1 MLSHLN
7 RGAPPAAQRTLLR
20 PAVAVTAPGASRSI
34 TAPAPADYR
43 PAYACFAL
51 AWLAL
56 TSPWLFGSITIPW
69 DAKALFQV
77 QIQFL
82 ANALH
87 SGQSPFW
94 TPNVFV
100 GLPQISD
107 PQSLIFSPAIILAYF
122 DAVPSFRQL
131 DAYVMG
137 LLGLGG
143 LAVLA
148 LFRDNGWHPAGAVLA
163 AVTFS
168 FGASAAWR
176 IQHIG
181 QIQSYVL
188 FALALWLLSRAL
200 DRSSAGWGVL
210 AGLATGLMLVEP
222 NQVGLLGCYVLAATI
237 IGHWAIG
244 PEPGHRIRASVAP
257 LACAAVT
264 LTLIAAGPLLLTYLY
279 VISSN
284 RPEIAFEDA
293 ARGSLHPASLLT
305 ALVSDLYGAF
315 DPKVPYWGPYSEAWN
330 PQELTLSQNMSQLYL
345 GALPVVLV
353 AFVGLSG
360 RLLWARELRAAVL
373 AVAGLLLYAL
383 GSYTPVFHALFDML
397 PGVAFF
403 RRPADAT
410 FLLGGMLAIVAGYLL
425 HRYLSEAPRATSW
438 SQVGWAGV
446 LLAVPVVLAVA
457 VAVASGQLG
466 YAAGPI
472 MVAGGW
478 LAAALALLVAV
489 RQFGSRRP
497 ILVVAAP
504 ALLLTID
511 LATNNGP
518 NESTAQPAAN
528 YDILKPNCGNETIRF
543 LKAMVRRAP
552 GSQWRDRIELVGL
565 GFEWPNSALVHG
577 FDHTLGYNPLRMGI
591 VSAALGAKDHIAGP
605 DQREFTPLFPSYR
618 SLLADLLGLRF
629 IASSVPIE
637 QVDTRLPRGGL
648 MLVAQTKDAYIYEN
662 RDALPRVLF
671 ATRAFPADF
680 ERLVKDGRWPQF
692 DPNDTV
698 LLDQSE
704 VPSYERGETLS
715 PARDYSSVRITRY
728 ENTVVEVAVDA
739 TEAGFVVLNDV
750 WHPWWR
756 AEVDGHPATI
766 LKANVMFRAV
776 PVPAGRHHVRF
787 EFRPFTGAVAEL
799 RETVRLGAR

>member
-1 MLSHLN
+1 MLPHLS
-7 RGAPPAAQRTLLR
+7 RAPATQRTLPR
-20 PAVAVTAPGASRSI
+20 PEAAAATSDASRAR
-34 TAPAPADYR
+34 TAAPADYR
-43 PAYACFAL
+43 TAYACFAL
-51 AWLAL
+51 AWLVLA
-56 TSPWLFGSITIPW
+56 SPWLSGSVTIPW
-69 DAKALFQV
+69 DAKALFQA

-94 TPNVFV
+94 SPNVFV
-100 GLPQISD
+100 GLPQIAD
-107 PQSLIFSPAIILAYF
+107 PQSLIFSPAVILAYF
-122 DAVPSFRQL
+122 DAVPSFLQL
-131 DAYVMG
+131 DIYVTA

-143 LAVLA
+143 LALLE
-148 LFRDNGWHPAGAVLA
+148 LFRDQDWHPAGAALTA
-163 AVTFS
+163 IAFA

-188 FALALWLLSRAL
+188 FAVALWLLNRAL
-200 DRSSAGWGVL
+200 TRSSVAWGAL
-210 AGLATGLMLVEP
+210 AGVAVGVMLAEP
-222 NQVGLLGCYVLAATI
+222 NQVALLACYVLGAI
-237 IGHWAIG
+237 VLGHWLIG
-244 PEPGHRIRASVAP
+244 PNPAARLRASTLP
-257 LACAAVT
+257 LACTAAVAA
-264 LTLIAAGPLLLTYLY
+264 LIAAIPLLMTFLY
-279 VISSN
+279 VETSN
-284 RPEIAFEDA
+284 RPVVAFSEA
-293 ARGSLHPASLLT
+293 VRGSLHPASLLT

-353 AFVGLSG
+353 ALVGLSG
-360 RLLWARELRAAVL
+360 RLLWAREVRPAVL
-373 AVAGLLLYAL
+373 AVAGLLVYAL
-383 GSYTPVFHALFDML
+383 GSYTPVFQALFDVL
-397 PGVAFF
+397 PGVALF

-410 FLLGGMLAIVAGYLL
+410 FLLGGMLAVVAGYLL
-425 HRYLSEAPRATSW
+425 HRHLSETPPPISR
-438 SQVGWAGV
+438 SQLGWAGG
-446 LLAVPVVLAVA
+446 LLAVPIGLAIAVA
-457 VAVASGQLG
+457 AASGQLG
-466 YAAGPI
+466 HAVKPI
-472 MVAGGW
+472 LLAGGW
-478 LAAALALLVAV
+478 LAAALALLIAV
-489 RQFGSRRP
+489 RRLGAGRP
-497 ILVVAAP
+497 IFVIAAP
-504 ALLLTID
+504 ALLLTVD

-528 YDILKPNCGNETIRF
+528 YDILKPNCRNETIRF

-565 GFEWPNSALVHG
+565 GFEWPNSTLVHG

-591 VSAALGAKDHIAGP
+591 VSTALGAKDHIAGP

-648 MLVAQTKDAYIYEN
+648 KLVAHTADAYIYEN

-680 ERLVKDGRWPQF
+680 ERLLKDGRWPQF

-698 LLDQSE
+698 LLDQND
-704 VPSYERGETLS
+704 VPSYERGVALS
-715 PARDYSSVRITRY
+715 PASGYSSVRITRY
-728 ENTVVEVAVDA
+728 ENTVVDVAVDA

-750 WHPWWR
+750 WHPWWT
-756 AEVDGHPATI
+756 AEVNGHPATI

-787 EFRPFTGAVAEL
+787 EFRPFSGAVAEL
-799 RETVRLGAR
+799 RETTARLGAR